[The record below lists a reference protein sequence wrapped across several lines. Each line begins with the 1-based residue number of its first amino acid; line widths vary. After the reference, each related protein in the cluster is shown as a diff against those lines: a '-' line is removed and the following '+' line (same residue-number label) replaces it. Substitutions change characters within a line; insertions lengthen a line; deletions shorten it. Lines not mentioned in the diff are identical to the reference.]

1 MTANLS
7 TTGKYLDALPV
18 WARELSEKYYSR
30 SYSLFVLYGNVRDLV
45 SLRGQD
51 STMFVALD
59 EFLFSALFGQR
70 DLILHYDRGGLSFG
84 NPASQADFR
93 RALEGYDS
101 FHGTT
106 YAQSGVPR
114 TPDAVLNLL
123 DNYLRLRIADGKKI
137 GLVID
142 FAETIAP
149 AGDVSSMAAEDSNL
163 LVILKRWARNAA
175 FLNADVTICLV
186 SENQIE
192 LNQGIVQN
200 PGVSSIA
207 IPLPDYAERLDFIR
221 GQLKDK
227 ALPAGSEVSNET
239 LATLGAG
246 LKRMQLQSL
255 ISHAVQNQ
263 QPLTLKFL
271 SERKRDLIESESGGL
286 LEFVQ
291 SRFDLSF
298 VAGNDQAKRKL
309 QDAAAAIRAGNTD
322 VLPMGYV
329 ICGPVGTGKTFITTC
344 FAGEVGIPAVTLK
357 NFRSMWQGVTEGN
370 LERVLGLLKAM
381 SPIAVIVDEADAQ
394 LGARSSS
401 GDSGVGNRVFAQI
414 AQFMGN
420 TEYRGKVIWFL
431 LTCRPDLLPVD
442 LKRQGRAEEH
452 IALFYPDT
460 PEERLALLRAVQR
473 KVGMKPFPPDVEKF
487 FMERALSL
495 SGADIEAVLVR
506 SHMRSSLQK
515 KTAVD
520 ADDLKA
526 ALDDFIPPYYPTEID
541 LQNMVAVLECTS
553 KSLLPKQYRDLDR
566 SEVIRRT
573 NELMAL
579 ARQSSGGGA
588 GGRSLARR
596 FSPNRYCPNYLF
608 LNHDPIH
615 PERPSCGR
623 EWRDR
628 LGLDERRVVPP
639 EGLRIALLTAAIEMQ
654 QISPVARAVIR
665 KPLIGIGDATL
676 VKQGQPETGSL
687 AFVGHDR
694 GNQRLIDG
702 RLILP
707 ADLKCGRIHIP
718 LHRVSEKMSQQ
729 KKSQLSGD
737 RIVDVDFQSVEVA
750 GERIRN
756 ISRDHAN
763 PVNLLQVL
771 LHSRC
776 VVCKRN
782 RHDG

>member
-1 MTANLS
+1 MPTSPIN
-7 TTGKYLDALPV
+7 TEKYLDALPL

-30 SYSLFVLYGNVRDLV
+30 SFALFVLYGNVRDLV
-45 SLRGQD
+45 PLRTPEGASFVSLEDFMSR
-51 STMFVALD
+51 
-59 EFLFSALFGQR
+59 ALFGQR

-84 NPASQADFR
+84 TPATQSDFR

-106 YAQSGVPR
+106 YAQGGLPR
-114 TPDAVLNLL
+114 NPDAVLNLL

-149 AGDVSSMAAEDSNL
+149 AGDVSSMSAEDRNS

-175 FLNADVTICLV
+175 FLNADVTICLI

-192 LNQGIVQN
+192 LNPGIVQH
-200 PGVSSIA
+200 PGVASIG
-207 IPLPDYAERLDFIR
+207 IPLPDYHERLEFITA
-221 GQLKDK
+221 QLKSRE
-227 ALPAGSEVSNET
+227 LPGGSEVNEES
-239 LATLGAG
+239 LAKLGAG
-246 LKRMQLQSL
+246 LKRVQLQGL
-255 ISHAVQNQ
+255 IAHAVENR

-271 SERKRDLIESESGGL
+271 SGRKKDLIEAESGGL

-309 QDAAAAIRAGNTD
+309 QDAASAIRAGNTD

-370 LERVLGLLKAM
+370 LERVLSLLKAM

-394 LGARSSS
+394 LGDRSNS

-452 IALFYPDT
+452 IALFYPET
-460 PEERLALLRAVQR
+460 PEERLALLRAMQR
-473 KVGMKPFPPDVEKF
+473 KIGMSPLPVDIEKF
-487 FMERALSL
+487 FLDRAGSL

-506 SHMRSSLQK
+506 SHMRSSLQN
-515 KTAVD
+515 KTAID
-520 ADDLKA
+520 AQDLEA

-553 KSLLPKQYRDLDR
+553 KSLLPKQYRDLER
-566 SEVIRRT
+566 AELIRRT
-573 NELMAL
+573 NELL
-579 ARQSSGGGA
+579 AS
-588 GGRSLARR
+588 ARR
-596 FSPNRYCPNYLF
+596 MS
-608 LNHDPIH
+608 
-615 PERPSCGR
+615 
-623 EWRDR
+623 
-628 LGLDERRVVPP
+628 
-639 EGLRIALLTAAIEMQ
+639 
-654 QISPVARAVIR
+654 
-665 KPLIGIGDATL
+665 
-676 VKQGQPETGSL
+676 
-687 AFVGHDR
+687 
-694 GNQRLIDG
+694 DG
-702 RLILP
+702 
-707 ADLKCGRIHIP
+707 
-718 LHRVSEKMSQQ
+718 
-729 KKSQLSGD
+729 
-737 RIVDVDFQSVEVA
+737 
-750 GERIRN
+750 
-756 ISRDHAN
+756 
-763 PVNLLQVL
+763 
-771 LHSRC
+771 
-776 VVCKRN
+776 
-782 RHDG
+782 